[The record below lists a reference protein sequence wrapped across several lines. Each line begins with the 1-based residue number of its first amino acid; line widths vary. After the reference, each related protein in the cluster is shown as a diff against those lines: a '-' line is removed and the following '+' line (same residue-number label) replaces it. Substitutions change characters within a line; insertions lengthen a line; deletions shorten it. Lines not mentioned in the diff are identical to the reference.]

1 MKKFI
6 IFFFLIFPLQII
18 FSQNQIKQEIKT
30 GILNGPS
37 SLCKVSVLL
46 DPLMCHGVPPGKWYQ
61 WLSYVEKALC
71 FWGLRVG
78 MEK

>member
-1 MKKFI
+1 MI
-6 IFFFLIFPLQII
+6 RD
-18 FSQNQIKQEIKT
+18 T
-30 GILNGPS
+30 GGNPSLGNFALVVTTLNGPS